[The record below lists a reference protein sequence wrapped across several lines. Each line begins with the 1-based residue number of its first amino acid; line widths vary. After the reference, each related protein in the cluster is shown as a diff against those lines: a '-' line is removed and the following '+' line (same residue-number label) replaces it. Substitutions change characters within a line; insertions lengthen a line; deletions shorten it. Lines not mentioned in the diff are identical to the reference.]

1 MSPIRVRNR
10 HVEKQE
16 TVQDV
21 QVNAD
26 FARLGKSAEIP
37 KDAVLDLGKFKKA
50 NSRFE
55 EARILQAIANK
66 DIVFL
71 REASDYFYNTSGIYK
86 RLVNYLAGILTY
98 DWMITPYINSEK
110 NNTKVLAE
118 FSKVLQFCDNLNI
131 KSAFAEI
138 SHEVIK
144 QGVYYGYRRVSP
156 TRQVIQQLPTQYCRS
171 RFKIDGVDLVEFNV
185 QYFDDQIR
193 DVNQR
198 LAVLKSFPK
207 EFQKGYLG
215 MKNGTLVADPT
226 DKGYW
231 IHLEPGF
238 GVKFN
243 LIGSD
248 VPFFTTVIPA
258 ILELDK
264 AQEIYRKKSE
274 QELLKIVI
282 QKMPLTN
289 DGELIFEIDEA
300 ADMHSN
306 AVRML
311 SKAVGVD
318 VLTTFADTEIA
329 SLVDK
334 SSAAAAANPLSVVT
348 GSVFTESGVSPNLF
362 ATDGNLALEKSVIND
377 ESLMFNLLAKYEYW
391 LNYVLDITF
400 NSNPK
405 KLYFKIMMPR
415 LSLYNYKEM
424 AKLYKEMSQFGYS
437 KLLPAIAL
445 GQSQSSVLAT
455 VHFENDILNLA
466 ETMVPVQS
474 SATQSSSSSGSN
486 ETAGRP
492 EKADDEKSEKTL
504 QNKESQG

>member
-1 MSPIRVRNR
+1 MDSFR
-10 HVEKQE
+10 
-16 TVQDV
+16 TW
-21 QVNAD
+21 
-26 FARLGKSAEIP
+26 
-37 KDAVLDLGKFKKA
+37 
-50 NSRFE
+50 
-55 EARILQAIANK
+55 
-66 DIVFL
+66 L
-71 REASDYFYNTSGIYK
+71 R
-86 RLVNYLAGILTY
+86 
-98 DWMITPYINSEK
+98 
-110 NNTKVLAE
+110 
-118 FSKVLQFCDNLNI
+118 
-131 KSAFAEI
+131 
-138 SHEVIK
+138 
-144 QGVYYGYRRVSP
+144 
-156 TRQVIQQLPTQYCRS
+156 
-171 RFKIDGVDLVEFNV
+171 
-185 QYFDDQIR
+185 
-193 DVNQR
+193 
-198 LAVLKSFPK
+198 
-207 EFQKGYLG
+207 
-215 MKNGTLVADPT
+215 
-226 DKGYW
+226 
-231 IHLEPGF
+231 
-238 GVKFN
+238 VKFN

-334 SSAAAAANPLSVVT
+334 SSATAAANPLSVVT

-405 KLYFKIMMPR
+405 K
-415 LSLYNYKEM
+415 
-424 AKLYKEMSQFGYS
+424 
-437 KLLPAIAL
+437 
-445 GQSQSSVLAT
+445 
-455 VHFENDILNLA
+455 
-466 ETMVPVQS
+466 
-474 SATQSSSSSGSN
+474 
-486 ETAGRP
+486 
-492 EKADDEKSEKTL
+492 TL
-504 QNKESQG
+504 F